1 MKKILI
7 VDDSKTAR
15 MVVKRCLE
23 ITGFRDATF
32 LEAVNGKEAL
42 NLLKQEPADL
52 VVTDLNMPVMDGE
65 TFLKWVK
72 GSPKTHD
79 IPVVMISSARNA
91 AKEKQILDMGALAVI
106 GKPVSPELLK
116 QSIGYLLEEE
126 DQWGQEGPV
135 GDDGGQWGQEGPR
148 ASDDGQWGQSTI
160 VENEEEQWGQ
170 GAPMQDE
177 KGESQ

>member
-65 TFLKWVK
+65 TFLRWVK
-72 GSPKTHD
+72 GSPRTHD

-116 QSIGYLLEEE
+116 QSIGFLLEEE
-126 DQWGQEGPV
+126 EQWGQEGPI
-135 GDDGGQWGQEGPR
+135 GDE
-148 ASDDGQWGQSTI
+148 DGQWGQSTV
-160 VENEEEQWGQ
+160 VEDEGEQWGQ
-170 GAPMQDE
+170 GPPMQDE